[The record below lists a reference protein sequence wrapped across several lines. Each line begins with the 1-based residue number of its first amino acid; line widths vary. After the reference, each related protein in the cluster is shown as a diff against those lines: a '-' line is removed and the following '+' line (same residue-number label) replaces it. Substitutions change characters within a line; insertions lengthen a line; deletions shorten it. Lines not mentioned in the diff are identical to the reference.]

1 MSINH
6 SSVEYRRIRNVRT
19 GRRSLC
25 CGGRDGLPDLSETA
39 LPRLQK
45 GQLLSHE
52 RGQKRMRVWVK
63 NYA

>member
-6 SSVEYRRIRNVRT
+6 SSVVYRRLRNVRT
-19 GRRSLC
+19 GRRSPC
-25 CGGRDGLPDLSETA
+25 CGGQNGLPDLSETA
-39 LPRLQK
+39 HPRLQRGK
-45 GQLLSHE
+45 LLSHE